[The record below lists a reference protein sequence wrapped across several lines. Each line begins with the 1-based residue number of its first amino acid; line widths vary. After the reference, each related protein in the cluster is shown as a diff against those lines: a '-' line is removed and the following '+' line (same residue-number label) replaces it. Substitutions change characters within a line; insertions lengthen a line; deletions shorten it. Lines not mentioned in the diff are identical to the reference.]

1 MIKFKLI
8 KVRIIFLL
16 LLFLPYSIFA
26 SEFILSSDGLIDER
40 AIGKINNIGKE
51 AKEKLDVNIYLYV
64 KKSLALKK
72 NISIENKLKYI
83 KQYEYK
89 ILKNLKK
96 PYVLLTIS
104 IDDIH
109 VNLYTSKSLNNI
121 IDKNDILDDYVVPLL
136 ASKDKNTVFS
146 KTSAAVLN
154 GYAAIADS
162 IAEAKNIELTT
173 SIGNSSKVAST
184 IWRVFIYTLVVFG
197 LLVYIYAMLRR
208 KKV

>member
-8 KVRIIFLL
+8 KVKIIFLL
-16 LLFLPYSIFA
+16 LLSFPYSIFA
-26 SEFILSSDGLIDER
+26 SEFILSSGGIIDIR
-40 AIGKINNIGKE
+40 AINKINDIGKE
-51 AKEKLDVNIYLYV
+51 TKEKLGVNIYLYV
-64 KKSLALKK
+64 KKKLGLKT
-72 NISIENKLKYI
+72 NISIQNKLKYI
-83 KQYEYK
+83 KQYEDK
-89 ILKNLKK
+89 ILKNLTK
-96 PYVLLTIS
+96 PYVLLTMS
-104 IDDIH
+104 INDIH
-109 VNLYTSKSLNNI
+109 VNLYTSTSLKNI
-121 IDKNDILDDYVVPLL
+121 INKDDILDDYVVPLL

-162 IAEAKNIELTT
+162 IAEANDIELTS
-173 SIGNSSKVAST
+173 SIGSSSKVAST

>member
-8 KVRIIFLL
+8 KVKILFLL
-16 LLFLPYSIFA
+16 LLSFPYSIFA
-26 SEFILSSDGLIDER
+26 SEFILSSSGIIDIR
-40 AIGKINNIGKE
+40 AINKINEIGKE
-51 AKEKLDVNIYLYV
+51 TKEKLGVNIYLYV
-64 KKSLALKK
+64 KKNLGFKK
-72 NISIENKLKYI
+72 SISIKNKLKYI
-83 KQYEYK
+83 KQYEDK
-89 ILKNLKK
+89 ILKNLTK
-96 PYVLLTIS
+96 PYVLLTMS
-104 IDDIH
+104 INDIH
-109 VNLYTSKSLNNI
+109 VNLYTSKSLKNI
-121 IDKNDILDDYVVPLL
+121 INKDDILDDYVVPLL

-162 IAEAKNIELTT
+162 IAEAKNIELTS
-173 SIGNSSKVAST
+173 SIGSSSKVAST